1 MKLLSM
7 NCRGL
12 GWPEA
17 VQEVRSFI
25 QLHRPTLVFLS
36 ETRLF
41 NNLVDGLKRDFGL
54 PNGIG
59 VGTFGRGGGLALL
72 WTHEVCVKLQSYDKL
87 HIDVMIVDQ
96 TTDAEL
102 WRFTGFY
109 GEARRERRHRSWELM
124 EFLSTQSMAPWFCAG
139 DFNEI
144 LDAHEQFGGVTRP
157 ESQMDGFRNAVSM
170 CGFTDLGFIGLPYT
184 WDNRQQDGHNIK
196 VQLDRAFANEA
207 FSDMYRET
215 KVWHVQ
221 TTESDHCCL
230 IIECNRGRRNRGRKR
245 RNFRYENMWRRDP
258 SYTRLVQDAWGDA
271 SDVLNLGQL
280 QSTLGRVQ
288 SSLQVWEHEVSGS
301 VRQNLA
307 HTRKELEAERRCTI
321 YSGPSRR
328 ERQLMSNIAE
338 LLAREETMEKQRS
351 RINWMKEGDR
361 NTKFFQAR
369 SKERAKCNQINAL
382 RNADGVLITDQKDI
396 EDLANDFYMELFT
409 AQPELDIEGVLAHV
423 PVWVTDQMNETLD
436 APFTAQ
442 EVNRALSMMGA
453 SKAPGPDGFTAGFFQ
468 HHWETVGPG
477 VTTAVLH
484 FLNGGAMPEGVNQTT
499 IVLIP
504 KIKNPQDL
512 KNFRPILAL

>member
-1 MKLLSM
+1 
-7 NCRGL
+7 
-12 GWPEA
+12 
-17 VQEVRSFI
+17 
-25 QLHRPTLVFLS
+25 
-36 ETRLF
+36 
-41 NNLVDGLKRDFGL
+41 
-54 PNGIG
+54 
-59 VGTFGRGGGLALL
+59 
-72 WTHEVCVKLQSYDKL
+72 
-87 HIDVMIVDQ
+87 
-96 TTDAEL
+96 
-102 WRFTGFY
+102 
-109 GEARRERRHRSWELM
+109 
-124 EFLSTQSMAPWFCAG
+124 
-139 DFNEI
+139 
-144 LDAHEQFGGVTRP
+144 
-157 ESQMDGFRNAVSM
+157 
-170 CGFTDLGFIGLPYT
+170 
-184 WDNRQQDGHNIK
+184 
-196 VQLDRAFANEA
+196 
-207 FSDMYRET
+207 
-215 KVWHVQ
+215 
-221 TTESDHCCL
+221 
-230 IIECNRGRRNRGRKR
+230 
-245 RNFRYENMWRRDP
+245 
-258 SYTRLVQDAWGDA
+258 
-271 SDVLNLGQL
+271 
-280 QSTLGRVQ
+280 
-288 SSLQVWEHEVSGS
+288 
-301 VRQNLA
+301 
-307 HTRKELEAERRCTI
+307 
-321 YSGPSRR
+321 
-328 ERQLMSNIAE
+328 MSNIAE
-338 LLAREETMEKQRS
+338 LLARKETTEKQRS